1 MPTPHPPSH
10 WRSTRRLTLALLL
23 VWFVLTFAVIFFA
36 RELASI
42 TWFGWPLSFYMAAQG
57 LALGYLL
64 IVTLYTWQMH
74 KTDRRHQADK
84 PGDNAD
90 SSAR

>member
-1 MPTPHPPSH
+1 MLKTRRPSH

-23 VWFVLTFAVIFFA
+23 VWFALTFAVIFFA

-64 IVTLYTWQMH
+64 IVALYTWQMH
-74 KTDRRHQADK
+74 RIDRRHQAGGAANTGSD
-84 PGDNAD
+84 PQ
-90 SSAR
+90 